1 MELKWLLFGILMA
14 MDGLVMVAAVTKY
27 LEVKRASIW
36 AAVPGKI
43 TSSRSEARQVDRSSG
58 TGRDRTVDF
67 EIRNFA
73 TVTYEFRADGQKQ
86 HGNRI
91 SIAHDVGNYQVAEK
105 LAKYPVGAKV
115 TVYYDRNRP
124 SDNVLERE
132 MSMRAFEVTFLI
144 GALVAAVAVLGM
156 LLTENVGAI
165 VAQYVPQNGRTSGG
179 IFVAVM
185 AAFTVLFANA
195 IYQRGQATFAWPK
208 VEGIVASSQ
217 VDAVRSYYRRGNGV
231 MNYWY
236 VFRSR
241 TIYDYQV
248 NGVSYNSDRTSYG
261 AQTYAKFTL
270 FARREAKRFTA
281 GDAVEVYYDPN
292 QPEHAVLVRGAPGQ
306 WVIWIVVVALLAL
319 AGRLLGLI

>member
-86 HGNRI
+86 RGNRI

-115 TVYYDRNRP
+115 TVYYDRNKP

-179 IFVAVM
+179 IFVAIM
-185 AAFTVLFANA
+185 AAFMVLFANA
-195 IYQRGQATFAWPK
+195 IYQRGQATFTWPK

-217 VDAVRSYYRRGNGV
+217 VDAVRSYHLRGNGV

-248 NGVSYNSDRTSYG
+248 NGVAYNSDRASYG

-270 FARREAKRFTA
+270 FAKREAERFAA
-281 GDAVEVYYDPN
+281 GDPVQVYYDPN

-306 WVIWIVVVALLAL
+306 WVIWIVVVALFAL
-319 AGRLLGLI
+319 AGRLLGLV

>member
-73 TVTYEFRADGQKQ
+73 TVAYEFHADGKKQ
-86 HGNRI
+86 RGNRI

-115 TVYYDRNRP
+115 TVYYDRNKP

-132 MSMRAFEVTFLI
+132 MSMRAFEITFLI

-185 AAFTVLFANA
+185 AAFMVLFANA
-195 IYQRGQATFAWPK
+195 IYQRGQATLTWPK

-217 VDAVRSYYRRGNGV
+217 VDAVRSYYLRGNGIAY
-231 MNYWY
+231 YWY

-241 TIYDYQV
+241 TIYDYRV
-248 NGVSYNSDRTSYG
+248 NGVAYNSDRASYG

-270 FARREAKRFTA
+270 FAKREAERFTA
-281 GDAVEVYYDPN
+281 GDTVDVYYDPN

-306 WVIWIVVVALLAL
+306 WVIWVVVVALFAL
-319 AGRLLGLI
+319 AARLFGWI